1 MIGRDGYMI
10 PKKIHYCW
18 FGKGK
23 KSKLALKCIRSWRQ
37 YCPEYEVIEWNEEN
51 FDIDMNGYTRMC
63 YAEKKYAYLSD
74 YVRLWVVEKYGG
86 IYFDTDV
93 EVIKSMDDI
102 IQKGA
107 FIGRERIANAFPVN
121 AGLGLAAEPKM
132 PIIKEIVEHYEQAH
146 FEQVE
151 KMETVVEKV
160 TNILRKYGLSNE
172 QKYEIIE
179 GMQIYPSDYFC
190 PYDYN
195 VGELNITDNSRSIHW
210 YDASWFDNKMKKRRD
225 VCVKIQKT
233 LRGRLGECIAK
244 LYTSLSYYWEWTSTG
259 DYETIKKKIKNRI
272 KGKGKK

>member
-1 MIGRDGYMI
+1 MI
-10 PKKIHYCW
+10 PKVIHYCW
-18 FGKGK
+18 FGGNP
-23 KSKLALKCIRSWRQ
+23 LPNIAVKCINSWKK
-37 YCPEYEVIEWNEEN
+37 YFPDYEIIEWNESN
-51 FDIDMNGYTRMC
+51 FDLFSCDYCREA
-63 YAEKKYAYLSD
+63 YDAKKWAFVSD
-74 YVRLWVVEKYGG
+74 YARFKILYEHGG
-86 IYFDTDV
+86 VYFDTDV
-93 EVIKSMDDI
+93 EVIKSMVDI

-244 LYTSLSYYWEWTSTG
+244 LYTSLSYYWEWISTG